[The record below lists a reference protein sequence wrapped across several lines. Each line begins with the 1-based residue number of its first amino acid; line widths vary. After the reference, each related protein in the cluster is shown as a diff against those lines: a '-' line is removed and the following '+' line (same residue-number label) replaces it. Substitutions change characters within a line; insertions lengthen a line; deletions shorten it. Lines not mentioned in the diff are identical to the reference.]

1 MSIIKKKIVVTGGSG
16 RFAKV
21 LKKINRKYKIFF
33 PDKNKLNILSENSI
47 RNYIEKTRPN
57 YLLHCA
63 ALSRPMKLHDDNIK
77 KSININIIGTA
88 NVVKVCS
95 EFNLK
100 LIYFSTTYVYEGTK
114 GNYKENEPVLPFN
127 NYAWSKLG
135 GESAVQMYKNSLIL
149 RLMMS
154 EKPFAH
160 DSAFTDIKTNFLY
173 HDEVA
178 KMLPNLINNYGI
190 INIGGKL
197 QSIYNFAK
205 QSKKNIKKS
214 SGKSLYPP
222 KISIN
227 VNKLN
232 KILKKIKTKN

>member
-1 MSIIKKKIVVTGGSG
+1 MKTIKKRIIVTGGNG

-21 LKKINRKYKIFF
+21 LKKNNKKFKIFF
-33 PDKNKLNILSENSI
+33 PDKKTLNILSEKSI
-47 RNYIEKTRPN
+47 KAYIKKNNPD

-63 ALSRPMKLHDDNIK
+63 ALSRPMIIHDKNIK
-77 KSININIIGTA
+77 KSININIIGTS

-114 GNYKENEPVLPFN
+114 GNYKESDSVLPFN

-135 GESAVQMYKNSLIL
+135 GECAVKMYKNSLIL
-149 RLMMS
+149 RIMMS

-160 DSAFTDIKTNFLY
+160 ESAFTDIKTNFLY
-173 HDEVA
+173 HDEMA
-178 KMLPNLINNYGI
+178 KIIPNI
-190 INIGGKL
+190 IDEFGVLNVGGKL

-205 QSKKNIKKS
+205 KYKSNIKKTI
-214 SGKSLYPP
+214 GKKMYPP
-222 KISIN
+222 KISMN
-227 VNKLN
+227 LK
-232 KILKKIKTKN
+232 KLKKILNQKK